1 MHVGPVPTFLPA
13 ARRVRAPN
21 RSSLDMTAPRLEF
34 RNVTKRFANPDGD
47 ATTAIAGVTFSV
59 ADGEVVSLIGPSG
72 CGKSTLLN
80 LGSGL
85 DQPSAGE
92 VSVDGERVAK
102 PNPHVAF

>member
-1 MHVGPVPTFLPA
+1 
-13 ARRVRAPN
+13 
-21 RSSLDMTAPRLEF
+21 MTAPRLEF

-85 DQPSAGE
+85 DQPSAAPIELVHNIEQVLGE
-92 VSVDGERVAK
+92 FVRRHARQQRTADAQVDVGTLLVG
-102 PNPHVAF
+102 NQ